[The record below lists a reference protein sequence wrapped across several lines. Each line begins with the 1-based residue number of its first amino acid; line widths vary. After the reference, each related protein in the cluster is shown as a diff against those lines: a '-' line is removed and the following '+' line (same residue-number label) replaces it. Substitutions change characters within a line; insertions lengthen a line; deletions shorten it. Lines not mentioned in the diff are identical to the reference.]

1 MINFQT
7 AAVESGGQEHGA
19 LVQQILETQKEL
31 QDGNKRPTSPKKG
44 VEIVSKKAEAAVK
57 NKSEIFQE
65 REAGVGEA
73 GRARDRESTQK
84 EVNKLRG
91 SIQTLTRSANPLGK
105 LMDFLQED
113 VDSMQVKKNIYQTIY
128 PPLTSQ
134 RELDQWR
141 KENKT
146 LQLELKHEESM
157 TAQTLQPLITHLDE
171 LTAAVSDQVII
182 LTGCFVAHHKRF
194 LFQGNVYSLNQ
205 CLNGYI

>member
-1 MINFQT
+1 MNFQT

-44 VEIVSKKAEAAVK
+44 VEIVSKKEETAVE

-128 PPLTSQ
+128 QPLTS
-134 RELDQWR
+134 
-141 KENKT
+141 
-146 LQLELKHEESM
+146 
-157 TAQTLQPLITHLDE
+157 
-171 LTAAVSDQVII
+171 
-182 LTGCFVAHHKRF
+182 
-194 LFQGNVYSLNQ
+194 
-205 CLNGYI
+205 